1 MNATGFPRLD
11 SVRLSADLADQVRE
25 LGLDACTA
33 LDRTLPVG
41 RCAKVLPAKRLLGQV
56 WDAAMAELGSAPA
69 PDRLPGLTALLG
81 RVRELESRVD
91 DARVAD
97 GVATMRRVR
106 RALTRLHASS
116 TAEELL
122 SRAAEEA
129 CTIGFDRVLVST
141 VDDATWVLRRMVIE
155 QDPRL
160 ADEMLAAGR
169 EAPPRL
175 DGSLVESDVVRQA
188 RAGLVY
194 DVQENPRVNRQ
205 LVSLSGCTSYAIAP
219 LRAYGKVVGLLHA
232 DSYYS
237 PRREVDVTGRAVLN
251 LYAEGV
257 SETLARVSVLEG
269 LASLQAGMTRLA
281 ADVRIAPPPEPSR
294 TRHPLLSAREA
305 EVIELMARG
314 DANRAIARKL
324 SISEGT
330 VKTHITHIL
339 RKLDAANRAEAVA
352 YWLRN

>member
-11 SVRLSADLADQVRE
+11 SVRLDAGLAEEVRA
-25 LGLDACTA
+25 LGRDAGAA
-33 LDRTLPVG
+33 LDRMLPVG
-41 RCAKVLPAKRLLGQV
+41 RCAEVLPAKRLLGQV
-56 WDAAMAELGSAPA
+56 WDATMAELGSAPA
-69 PDRLPGLTALLG
+69 PERLPGLTALLA
-81 RVRELESRVD
+81 RVRDLESRVD

-106 RALTRLHASS
+106 RALTRLHACP
-116 TAEELL
+116 TADEVL

-141 VDDATWVLRRMVIE
+141 VDDATWMLRRMVIE

-160 ADEMLAAGR
+160 AAEMLAAGR

-175 DGSLVESDVVRQA
+175 DGSLVESDVVHQA

-205 LVSLSGCTSYAIAP
+205 LVSMSGCTSYAVAP
-219 LRAYGKVVGLLHA
+219 LQAYGKVVGLLHA

-237 PRREVDVTGRAVLN
+237 PRREVDATDRAVLN

-269 LASLQAGMTRLA
+269 LASLQQGMSRLA
-281 ADVRIAPPPEPSR
+281 ADVRIGPPPPGPAP
-294 TRHPLLSAREA
+294 HPLLSAREA
-305 EVIELMARG
+305 EVIDLMARG

-352 YWLRN
+352 YWLRNC

>member
-1 MNATGFPRLD
+1 M
-11 SVRLSADLADQVRE
+11 
-25 LGLDACTA
+25 
-33 LDRTLPVG
+33 
-41 RCAKVLPAKRLLGQV
+41 
-56 WDAAMAELGSAPA
+56 
-69 PDRLPGLTALLG
+69 
-81 RVRELESRVD
+81 
-91 DARVAD
+91 
-97 GVATMRRVR
+97 
-106 RALTRLHASS
+106 
-116 TAEELL
+116 
-122 SRAAEEA
+122 
-129 CTIGFDRVLVST
+129 
-141 VDDATWVLRRMVIE
+141 
-155 QDPRL
+155 
-160 ADEMLAAGR
+160 
-169 EAPPRL
+169 
-175 DGSLVESDVVRQA
+175 RQA

-219 LRAYGKVVGLLHA
+219 LQAYGKVVGLLHA

-237 PRREVDVTGRAVLN
+237 PRREVDASDRAVLN

-269 LASLQAGMTRLA
+269 LASLQEGMTRLA
-281 ADVRIAPPPEPSR
+281 ADVRIAPPREAAL
-294 TRHPLLSAREA
+294 TRHPLLSVREV